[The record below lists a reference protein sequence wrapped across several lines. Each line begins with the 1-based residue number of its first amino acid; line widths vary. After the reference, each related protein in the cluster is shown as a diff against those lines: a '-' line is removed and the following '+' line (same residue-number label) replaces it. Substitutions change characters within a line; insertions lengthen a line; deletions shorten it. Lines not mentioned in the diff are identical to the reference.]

1 MPGTDDSARPLW
13 FLVPGG
19 IPLPATSKR
28 IEGAK
33 YWCRVG
39 DERWRPIAELQA
51 GGASERRSSDHEPR
65 SNPG

>member
-1 MPGTDDSARPLW
+1 MPGTDDSTRPLW

-39 DERWRPIAELQA
+39 DERWRPIAELQP
-51 GGASERRSSDHEPR
+51 GGASERRSKG
-65 SNPG
+65 NG

>member
-1 MPGTDDSARPLW
+1 MSTTDDSTRPLW

-33 YWCRVG
+33 YFCRVG
-39 DERWRPIAELQA
+39 DERWRPIAELRA
-51 GGASERRSSDHEPR
+51 GGVTEQRIGGD
-65 SNPG
+65 G

>member
-1 MPGTDDSARPLW
+1 MASTDDSTRPLW
-13 FLVPGG
+13 FFVPGG

-51 GGASERRSSDHEPR
+51 DGKAETRKDGD
-65 SNPG
+65 G

>member
-19 IPLPATSKR
+19 IPLPATSRR

-51 GGASERRSSDHEPR
+51 DGKAETRKDGDD
-65 SNPG
+65 

>member
-1 MPGTDDSARPLW
+1 MPSTDDSARPLW

-33 YWCRVG
+33 YFCRVG

-51 GGASERRSSDHEPR
+51 GGASERRSDSD
-65 SNPG
+65 G